1 MEPTENDKVVISDR
15 ATAIE
20 SGGLPLTAAN
30 VPLGLNDKPDPMLSQ
45 RDHALV
51 SNWTFAQLLAQRK
64 LVGTFSITPSTPK
77 DKPVW
82 RFVHTMQNVVDMHF
96 RSLKGL
102 FHLWRWNL
110 HFFFEFRS
118 NFQQV
123 GQCLIVNHTMPQAYI
138 RTMYPSVDDP
148 EAGPADPLYASY
160 KYLTQLSHR
169 KIFMGEDVDV
179 GETLRWD
186 APIEA
191 TISVDGNYDIPT
203 ASGKLPVVQ
212 YDMGEIFVIVP
223 FEMQV
228 AQGVNPLMTVRIWS
242 YLTDV
247 GMSAYTPTDN
257 IL

>member
-1 MEPTENDKVVISDR
+1 MEPTENEKEVITDR

-20 SGGLPLTAAN
+20 SGGLPISAAN

-64 LVGTFSITPSTPK
+64 LIGTFPITPSTPK

-82 RFVHTMQNVVDMHF
+82 RFVHTMQNVVDLHF

-138 RTMYPSVDDP
+138 RTMYPV
-148 EAGPADPLYASY
+148 EGQWADPLYGNY

-179 GETLRWD
+179 GEVLRWD
-186 APIEA
+186 APLEA
-191 TISVDGNYDIPT
+191 TISVDGAYELP
-203 ASGKLPVVQ
+203 SPGKIPVVQ
-212 YDMGEIFVIVP
+212 YDMGEIFVIAP

-242 YLTDV
+242 YLSDV